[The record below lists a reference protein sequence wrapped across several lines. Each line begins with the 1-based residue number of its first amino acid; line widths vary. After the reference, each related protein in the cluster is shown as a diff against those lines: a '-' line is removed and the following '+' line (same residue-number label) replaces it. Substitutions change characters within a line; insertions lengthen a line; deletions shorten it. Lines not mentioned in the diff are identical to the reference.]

1 MYKQR
6 VDELKQLGLL
16 PRKRG
21 RPTMY
26 DPKEALEIKRDKAR
40 EYAMR
45 LRAARKISLLLENDN
60 TSKGSSEESD

>member
-1 MYKQR
+1 MYRQK
-6 VDELKQLGLL
+6 VDELTQLGIL

-26 DPKEALEIKRDKAR
+26 DPKEALEMKRDKAR

-45 LRAARKISLLLENDN
+45 LRTAKQISQLLENDN
-60 TSKGSSEESD
+60 TSKTTSEESD